1 MGIQEQLQQDLKQAM
16 KARDSLRVDVIRGAR
31 DAIQKARLEAVK
43 QQYDATEGQE
53 GQEASTRIEVELDEA
68 TLTNVLTREV
78 KRRKESADMYR
89 NAGHTDRAEREEA
102 EARILQEYL
111 PAQLGAEDLRPQ
123 IAAIITE
130 MGLSGPAAM
139 GKLMPVLMERFKS
152 QADGKLLSQLAREL
166 LQGE

>member
-43 QQYDATEGQE
+43 QQYDATGEQQE
-53 GQEASTRIEVELDEA
+53 VSTRIEVELDEA
-68 TLTNVLTREV
+68 TLTNVLSREV

-102 EARILQEYL
+102 EARILQAYL

-123 IAAIITE
+123 IAALITE

-139 GKLMPVLMERFKS
+139 GKLMPVLMERFKG

>member
-43 QQYDATEGQE
+43 QQYDATGEQQE
-53 GQEASTRIEVELDEA
+53 VSTSIEVELDEA
-68 TLTNVLTREV
+68 TLTNVLSREV

-102 EARILQEYL
+102 EARILQAYL

-123 IAAIITE
+123 IAALITE

-139 GKLMPVLMERFKS
+139 GKLMPVLMERFKG

>member
-43 QQYDATEGQE
+43 QQYDAMGEQ
-53 GQEASTRIEVELDEA
+53 QEASTRIEVELDEA
-68 TLTNVLTREV
+68 TLTNVLSREV

-102 EARILQEYL
+102 EARILQAYL

-123 IAAIITE
+123 IAALITE

-139 GKLMPVLMERFKS
+139 GKLMPVLMERFKG